1 MLDVSNIDKV
11 YVSCR
16 KADMR
21 KSINGLAVIVQESFE
36 LDPFENAI
44 FLFYNGNKT
53 RAKLLKWD
61 HNGFVLY
68 YKRLEKGRF
77 PIPTYNSKGAAIITG
92 PQLRGLLDGISL
104 EQFAKTNGS
113 SYRKKK
119 ISERKLV

>member
-1 MLDVSNIDKV
+1 MLDVRSIEKV
-11 YVSCR
+11 YISCR
-16 KADMR
+16 KSDMR
-21 KSINGLAVIVQESFE
+21 KSINGLAVIVQESFQ

-77 PIPTYNSKGAAIITG
+77 PIPSYDSNGAAVISG
-92 PQLRGLLDGISL
+92 NELRGLLDGISL
-104 EQFAKTNGS
+104 DQYAKFNGKS
-113 SYRKKK
+113 RRPREVK
-119 ISERKLV
+119 ERKLV

>member
-1 MLDVSNIDKV
+1 MLDVRHIDKV
-11 YVSCR
+11 YIACH

-21 KSINGLAVIVQESFE
+21 KSINGLAVIVQESFK

-44 FLFYNGNKT
+44 FLFYNGDKT

-77 PIPTYNSKGAAIITG
+77 PIPRYDIQGAAIITG
-92 PQLRGLLDGISL
+92 PELRCLLDGISL
-104 EQFAKTNGS
+104 EQFAKTKGIVKHK
-113 SYRKKK
+113 REVK
-119 ISERKLV
+119 ERKLL